1 MIRIPMQKLP
11 NQTLSI
17 VLDGQNCV
25 INLRQNGD
33 RMYSTLTAN
42 DMKVCSGHACL
53 NAEPI
58 PVWGTARF
66 SGKLF
71 FVDTKGKE
79 HPTYEGL
86 GDRFEL
92 LYVTDEEWRELTA

>member
-11 NQTLSI
+11 NQTFSI
-17 VLDGQNCV
+17 VLGGQNCV
-25 INLRQNGD
+25 INLRQNGG
-33 RMYSTLTAN
+33 RMYATLTAN
-42 DMKVCSGHACL
+42 DAKVCDGHACL

-58 PVWGTARF
+58 PVWGTTRF

-71 FVDTKGKE
+71 FIDTTGKE
-79 HPTYEGL
+79 HPAYEGL